1 VFASRR
7 RGRRPRR
14 PLGQRGGG
22 LPTGLTLLLMLT
34 AGWLWAYVPVPAL
47 AVSLPPASQ
56 PPGAMPWLS
65 VSGSR
70 IIDASGRAVLL
81 RGFNTSALLE
91 PETVAPA
98 PLSEQDISEMQR
110 SGFTVLRLPIAWSRL
125 EPVRG
130 VVDAAYLDEVARV
143 VSLAESH
150 GMYVVL
156 DMHFLDW
163 GPAFGGSGAPRWA
176 TVSGVPDLQ
185 FWPWESWR
193 RHLSPAVNA
202 SFTYFW
208 LAPDWQRDFSL
219 VWRAV
224 ASRFRSDPGVAGYD
238 LFNEPHP
245 IPIPP
250 RLFEQD
256 WMWPL
261 YARTIA
267 DIGAVDPNH
276 LFFVEGDLLG
286 DFPTTIVPLQARGV
300 VYSPHIYT
308 GSLVPPAFDG
318 HRGPLVAHVAEQL
331 GEAGQVPAPMWTGEL
346 GIDHS
351 APHAFGYADAM
362 LDAYDDNQTG
372 WGWWQWREG
381 TPWGVADA
389 AGVVD
394 RAWLAHLARP
404 FVSFAPPGV
413 VGGRGDGVGGTL
425 TVHVAAS
432 HGGQDAVVSWPAFTL
447 AAPQVSGA
455 CVAASAW
462 DAAAA
467 RLTLRL
473 SSGVGCDV
481 SLRAGVAAAAQGGQD
496 G

>member
-7 RGRRPRR
+7 RARRPRR
-14 PLGQRGGG
+14 PPGQRGGG
-22 LPTGLTLLLMLT
+22 LPAGLTLVLMLA

-56 PPGAMPWLS
+56 PPGVLPWLS

-70 IIDASGRAVLL
+70 IVDSSGRAVLL

-91 PETVAPA
+91 PDTVVPA
-98 PLSEQDISEMQR
+98 PLDERDIVEMQQ
-110 SGFTVLRLPIAWSRL
+110 SGFTVLRVPIAWSRL

-130 VVDAAYLDEVARV
+130 AVDTAYLDSVARL
-143 VSLAESH
+143 VSLAETH

-163 GPAFGGSGAPRWA
+163 GPGFGGSGAPRWA
-176 TVSGVPDLQ
+176 SLAGVPDLQ
-185 FWPWESWR
+185 WWPWDSWR

-202 SFTYFW
+202 AYTYFW
-208 LAPDWQRDFSL
+208 LSPDWQEDFL
-219 VWRAV
+219 MVWRAV
-224 ASRFRSDPGVAGYD
+224 ASRFRADPGVAGYD

-250 RLFEQD
+250 RLFERD

-261 YARTIA
+261 YARTIES
-267 DIGAVDPNH
+267 IGSVDPNH

-286 DFPTTIVPLQARGV
+286 DFPTTMVPLHARGV

-318 HRGPLVAHVAEQL
+318 NRTPFFDHVAEQR
-331 GEAGQVPAPMWTGEL
+331 GEAEQVPAPMWTGEL

-351 APHAFGYADAM
+351 APHASEYADTA
-362 LDAYDDNQTG
+362 LDAYDDDQSG
-372 WGWWQWREG
+372 WAWWQWREG
-381 TPWGVADA
+381 TPWGVAGTSGD
-389 AGVVD
+389 VD
-394 RAWLAHLARP
+394 RGWLVHLARP
-404 FVSFAPPGV
+404 FVALAPAGV
-413 VGGRGDGVGGTL
+413 AGGRGDGVHGML

-432 HGGQDAVVSWPAFTL
+432 HGDAPTVVSWPAFTL
-447 AAPQVSGA
+447 AAPRVSGS
-455 CVAASAW
+455 CVASSSW
-462 DAAAA
+462 DGAAA

-473 SSGVGCDV
+473 I
-481 SLRAGVAAAAQGGQD
+481 AGAACEVTLSVQPA
-496 G
+496 

>member
-1 VFASRR
+1 M
-7 RGRRPRR
+7 
-14 PLGQRGGG
+14 
-22 LPTGLTLLLMLT
+22 LL
-34 AGWLWAYVPVPAL
+34 AGWLWAYVPVAAL
-47 AVSLPPASQ
+47 SVSLPPPSRPA
-56 PPGAMPWLS
+56 GGVLPWLS

-70 IIDASGRAVLL
+70 IVDEDGRTVLL

-91 PETVAPA
+91 PDSVAPA
-98 PLSEQDISEMQR
+98 PLDARDIEAMQQ

-130 VVDAAYLDEVARV
+130 QVDESYLDEIARY
-143 VSLAESH
+143 VSMAETH

-176 TVSGVPDLQ
+176 SLPAVPDLQ
-185 FWPWESWR
+185 WWPWDSWR

-202 SFTYFW
+202 AYTYFW
-208 LAPDWQRDFSL
+208 LSPDWQGDFDM

-224 ASRFRSDPGVAGYD
+224 AQRFRDDSGIAGYD

-245 IPIPP
+245 LPLPP

-267 DIGAVDPNH
+267 AIGGVDANH

-286 DFPTTIVPLQARGV
+286 DFPTTIVPLHARGV

-318 HRGPLVAHVAEQL
+318 NRQPLFAHVAEQQ
-331 GEAGQVPAPMWTGEL
+331 GEAEQVPAPMWTGEL

-351 APHAFGYADAM
+351 QPHAAGYADAA
-362 LDAYDDNQTG
+362 LDAYDDDQTG
-372 WGWWQWREG
+372 WAWWQWREG

-389 AGVVD
+389 SGKVD
-394 RAWLAHLARP
+394 TAWLQHLARP
-404 FVSFAPPGV
+404 FVALAPPGV
-413 VGGRGDGVGGTL
+413 VGGRGDGLRGAL

-432 HGGQDAVVSWPAFTL
+432 HGAQPAVVSWPAFTL
-447 AAPQVSGA
+447 AAPQASGS
-455 CVAASAW
+455 CLASSSW
-462 DAAAA
+462 DQASA
-467 RLTLRL
+467 RLTLDL
-473 SSGVGCDV
+473 TPGAGCDV
-481 SLRAGVAAAAQGGQD
+481 SLRASG
-496 G
+496 